1 MATNSVSTNNL
12 DQAYVNQ
19 VQTQK
24 DAAKATSSDT
34 STNFLNMLITQLKN
48 QDPLNP
54 MDNAQVTS
62 QLAQINT
69 VTGIQQ
75 MNTTMKGLVDTFASG
90 QTMQAAGMIG
100 KTVLTTGKDMQLYQ
114 GVGVAG
120 VQLDSAAD
128 QVDIS
133 IIDKTGAV
141 VAKETIKDKAA
152 GSFTF
157 AWDGKKTDGTAAA
170 DGDYTFAVT
179 ATQGGN
185 KVTST
190 ALKAGMVSAVVLGKT
205 GFQLDLG
212 TGTNINFSD
221 IKQIL

>member
-1 MATNSVSTNNL
+1 MTTSAVQTNNL
-12 DQAYVNQ
+12 DAAYVD
-19 VQTQK
+19 QTK
-24 DAAKATSSDT
+24 TKAATTTDT

-75 MNTTMKGLVDTFASG
+75 LNTTMKGLVDTFTSG

-100 KTVLTTGKDMQLYQ
+100 KTVLSAGKEIPLTK
-114 GVGVAG
+114 GIAVAG
-120 VQLDSAAD
+120 VQLDSGAD
-128 QVDIS
+128 SVDIS
-133 IIDKTGAV
+133 IMDSTGSV
-141 VAKETIKDKAA
+141 VAKETLTNKDA

-157 AWDGKKTDGTAAA
+157 AWDGTKSDKTTAA
-170 DGDYTFAVT
+170 DGKYTFSVA

-185 KVTST
+185 KVTAT
-190 ALKAGMVSAVVLGKT
+190 ALQAGTVSAVVLGKS

-212 TGTNINFSD
+212 TGSNINFSD

>member
-75 MNTTMKGLVDTFASG
+75 LNTTMKGLVDTFTSG

-100 KTVLTTGKDMQLYQ
+100 KTVLSPGKDMQVYK
-114 GVGVAG
+114 GVGIAG

-128 QVDIS
+128 QVDVS
-133 IIDKTGAV
+133 IMDKDGNV
-141 VAKETIKDKAA
+141 VAKESLKNKDA
-152 GSFTF
+152 GSFSF
-157 AWDGKKTDGTAAA
+157 AWDGKKTDGTTAA
-170 DGDYTFAVT
+170 DGNYTFAVS

-185 KVTST
+185 KVTAT
-190 ALKAGMVSAVVLGKT
+190 ALAAGTVSAVILGKT

-212 TGTNINFSD
+212 TGTNLNFSD

>member
-1 MATNSVSTNNL
+1 MTTSAVQTNNL
-12 DQAYVNQ
+12 DAAYVD
-19 VQTQK
+19 QTK
-24 DAAKATSSDT
+24 TKSTTTTDT

-75 MNTTMKGLVDTFASG
+75 LNTTMKGLVDTFTSG

-100 KTVLTTGKDMQLYQ
+100 KTVLSAGKEIPLAN
-114 GVGVAG
+114 GVAVAG
-120 VQLDSAAD
+120 VQLDSGAD
-128 QVDIS
+128 SVDIS
-133 IIDKTGAV
+133 IMDSTGSV
-141 VAKETIKDKAA
+141 VAKETLTNKDA

-157 AWDGKKTDGTAAA
+157 AWDGTKSDKTTAA
-170 DGDYTFAVT
+170 DGKYTFSVA

-185 KVTST
+185 KVTAT
-190 ALKAGMVSAVVLGKT
+190 ALQAGTVSAVVLGKS

-212 TGTNINFSD
+212 TGSNINFSD